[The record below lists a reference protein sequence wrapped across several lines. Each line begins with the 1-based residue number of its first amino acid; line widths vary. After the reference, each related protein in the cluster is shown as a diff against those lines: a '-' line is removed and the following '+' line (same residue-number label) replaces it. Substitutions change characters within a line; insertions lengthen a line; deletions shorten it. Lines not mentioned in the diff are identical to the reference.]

1 MRRSSAGRLFHTDGP
16 ETENAR
22 EVRVRTV
29 MAALVDDDLRRLL
42 PGSAAV
48 KLIRLVRYDGQRRWK
63 TWCIV
68 TATLNMILN
77 RTM

>member
-16 ETENAR
+16 ETENVR
-22 EVRVRTV
+22 RPNEVRVRTV

-48 KLIRLVRYDGQRRWK
+48 KLIRLVRYDGQR
-63 TWCIV
+63 
-68 TATLNMILN
+68 
-77 RTM
+77 

>member
-22 EVRVRTV
+22 RPNEVRVRTV
-29 MAALVDDDLRRLL
+29 MVALVDDDLRRLL

-48 KLIRLVRYDGQRRWK
+48 KLIRLVRYDGQR
-63 TWCIV
+63 
-68 TATLNMILN
+68 
-77 RTM
+77 